1 MTIIMILLAVAGGAM
16 LSIQAAING
25 QLGSKVG
32 VFKSAFLTFSVGA
45 LVTGLL
51 IFFFEPKHTL
61 TLMEV
66 PKWQLL
72 GAMFGV
78 PYIVIMV
85 LAVQRIG
92 AAVATVAVIFGQLTM
107 SMLIDN
113 FGWLGNASIPFSMSR
128 LGAIVCL
135 GIALFFIYSSS
146 KSKAATAKTPRQQEN
161 ANTEARP
168 VQVFSLKSARNI
180 LTLFRCYT
188 AMPWAY
194 YRDRNPVRVGFIP
207 LLLLRNVV

>member
-1 MTIIMILLAVAGGAM
+1 MTIIMIMLAVIGGAT

-25 QLGSKVG
+25 QLGSTVG

-45 LVTGLL
+45 LITALL
-51 IFFFEPKHTL
+51 IVFFEPPRAVS
-61 TLMEV
+61 LMDV

-92 AAVATVAVIFGQLTM
+92 TAVATVAVIFGQLTM

-113 FGWLGNASIPFSMSR
+113 FGWLGNAAIPFSMSR
-128 LGAIVCL
+128 LGAVVCL

-146 KSKAATAKTPRQQEN
+146 RTPETEEEASATSD
-161 ANTEARP
+161 AR
-168 VQVFSLKSARNI
+168 S
-180 LTLFRCYT
+180 
-188 AMPWAY
+188 
-194 YRDRNPVRVGFIP
+194 
-207 LLLLRNVV
+207 

>member
-1 MTIIMILLAVAGGAM
+1 MTFIMIILAVIGGAT

-45 LVTGLL
+45 LITALL
-51 IFFFEPKHTL
+51 IFFFEPKQAVTL
-61 TLMEV
+61 LDV

-92 AAVATVAVIFGQLTM
+92 TAVATVAVIFGQLTM

-113 FGWLGNASIPFSMSR
+113 FGWLGNAAIPFSMSR
-128 LGAIVCL
+128 LGAVVCL

-146 KSKAATAKTPRQQEN
+146 RTPETKEEPAQE
-161 ANTEARP
+161 T
-168 VQVFSLKSARNI
+168 
-180 LTLFRCYT
+180 
-188 AMPWAY
+188 
-194 YRDRNPVRVGFIP
+194 
-207 LLLLRNVV
+207 

>member
-1 MTIIMILLAVAGGAM
+1 MTLIMIILAVIGGAT

-25 QLGSKVG
+25 QLGSNVG

-45 LVTGLL
+45 LVTALL
-51 IFFFEPKHTL
+51 IFFFEPKQTL
-61 TLMEV
+61 SLLDV

-92 AAVATVAVIFGQLTM
+92 TAVATVAVIFGQLTM

-113 FGWLGNASIPFSMSR
+113 FGWLGNESIPFSMSR
-128 LGAIVCL
+128 LGSIVCL
-135 GIALFFIYSSS
+135 GIALFFIYSGSRT
-146 KSKAATAKTPRQQEN
+146 AATTNKKAL
-161 ANTEARP
+161 
-168 VQVFSLKSARNI
+168 V
-180 LTLFRCYT
+180 
-188 AMPWAY
+188 
-194 YRDRNPVRVGFIP
+194 
-207 LLLLRNVV
+207 

>member
-1 MTIIMILLAVAGGAM
+1 MTIIMILLAIIGGAM

-32 VFKSAFLTFSVGA
+32 VFKSAFLTFSIGA

-51 IFFFEPKHTL
+51 IFFFEPKHAV
-61 TLMEV
+61 TLMDV
-66 PKWQLL
+66 PKWQL
-72 GAMFGV
+72 MFGV

-146 KSKAATAKTPRQQEN
+146 KPKAAPAKKTLQQ
-161 ANTEARP
+161 AAAH
-168 VQVFSLKSARNI
+168 K
-180 LTLFRCYT
+180 
-188 AMPWAY
+188 
-194 YRDRNPVRVGFIP
+194 
-207 LLLLRNVV
+207 

>member
-1 MTIIMILLAVAGGAM
+1 MTLLMILLAVIGGAT

-45 LVTGLL
+45 VITGLL
-51 IFFFEPKHTL
+51 IVFFEPKHAVSL
-61 TLMEV
+61 LDV
-66 PKWQLL
+66 PKWQLS

-92 AAVATVAVIFGQLTM
+92 TAVATVAVIFGQLTM

-113 FGWLGNASIPFSMSR
+113 FGWLGNDAIAFSMSR
-128 LGAIVCL
+128 LGAILCL
-135 GIALFFIYSSS
+135 GIALFFIYASNR
-146 KSKAATAKTPRQQEN
+146 KS
-161 ANTEARP
+161 
-168 VQVFSLKSARNI
+168 
-180 LTLFRCYT
+180 RC
-188 AMPWAY
+188 
-194 YRDRNPVRVGFIP
+194 RD
-207 LLLLRNVV
+207 

>member
-1 MTIIMILLAVAGGAM
+1 MTFIMIILAVIGGAT

-45 LVTGLL
+45 LVTALL
-51 IFFFEPKHTL
+51 IFFFEPKQAVTL
-61 TLMEV
+61 LDV

-92 AAVATVAVIFGQLTM
+92 TAVATVAVIFGQLTM

-113 FGWLGNASIPFSMSR
+113 FGWLGNAAIPFSMSR
-128 LGAIVCL
+128 LGAILCL

-146 KSKAATAKTPRQQEN
+146 RTPETKEDPAQAAVNE
-161 ANTEARP
+161 
-168 VQVFSLKSARNI
+168 
-180 LTLFRCYT
+180 
-188 AMPWAY
+188 
-194 YRDRNPVRVGFIP
+194 
-207 LLLLRNVV
+207 

>member
-1 MTIIMILLAVAGGAM
+1 MTVIMILLAVIGGAT

-45 LVTGLL
+45 LITALL
-51 IFFFEPKHTL
+51 IFFFEPKQAVTL
-61 TLMEV
+61 LDV

-78 PYIVIMV
+78 PYIVVMV

-92 AAVATVAVIFGQLTM
+92 TAVATVAVIFGQLTM

-113 FGWLGNASIPFSMSR
+113 FGWLGNAAIPFSMSR

-146 KSKAATAKTPRQQEN
+146 RTPETEDKPAQAAINE
-161 ANTEARP
+161 
-168 VQVFSLKSARNI
+168 
-180 LTLFRCYT
+180 
-188 AMPWAY
+188 
-194 YRDRNPVRVGFIP
+194 
-207 LLLLRNVV
+207 

>member
-1 MTIIMILLAVAGGAM
+1 MAIFLIILAVMGGAF

-45 LVTGLL
+45 LITALL
-51 IFFFEPKHTL
+51 IFFFEPKHAVTL
-61 TLMEV
+61 LDV

-72 GAMFGV
+72 GAFCGV

-92 AAVATVAVIFGQLTM
+92 TAVATVAVIFGQLAM
-107 SMLIDN
+107 SMLIDH
-113 FGWLGNASIPFSMSR
+113 FGWLGNEAIHFSATR
-128 LGAIVCL
+128 LGAVICL

-146 KSKAATAKTPRQQEN
+146 KPKAA
-161 ANTEARP
+161 
-168 VQVFSLKSARNI
+168 
-180 LTLFRCYT
+180 
-188 AMPWAY
+188 
-194 YRDRNPVRVGFIP
+194 
-207 LLLLRNVV
+207 

>member
-1 MTIIMILLAVAGGAM
+1 MTFIMIILAVIGGAT

-45 LVTGLL
+45 LITALL
-51 IFFFEPKHTL
+51 IFFFEPKQAVTL
-61 TLMEV
+61 LDV

-92 AAVATVAVIFGQLTM
+92 TAVAIVAVIFGQLTM

-113 FGWLGNASIPFSMSR
+113 FGWLGNAAIPFSMSR

-146 KSKAATAKTPRQQEN
+146 RTPETKEEPAQAT
-161 ANTEARP
+161 
-168 VQVFSLKSARNI
+168 
-180 LTLFRCYT
+180 
-188 AMPWAY
+188 
-194 YRDRNPVRVGFIP
+194 
-207 LLLLRNVV
+207 

>member
-1 MTIIMILLAVAGGAM
+1 MTFIMIILAVIGGAT

-45 LVTGLL
+45 LITALL
-51 IFFFEPKHTL
+51 IVFFEPQHAV
-61 TLMEV
+61 TLMDV

-72 GAMFGV
+72 GALLGV

-92 AAVATVAVIFGQLTM
+92 TAVATVAVIFGQLTM

-128 LGAIVCL
+128 LGAVVCL
-135 GIALFFIYSSS
+135 GIALWFIYSSS
-146 KSKAATAKTPRQQEN
+146 TDKAEEKRPAKTR
-161 ANTEARP
+161 
-168 VQVFSLKSARNI
+168 S
-180 LTLFRCYT
+180 
-188 AMPWAY
+188 
-194 YRDRNPVRVGFIP
+194 
-207 LLLLRNVV
+207 

>member
-1 MTIIMILLAVAGGAM
+1 MITIIMVVLAVAGGAT
-16 LSIQAAING
+16 LSVQAAING

-32 VFKSAFLTFSVGA
+32 VFKCAFLTFSVGA
-45 LVTGLL
+45 LITGLL
-51 IFFFEPKHTL
+51 IIFFETPRAVS
-61 TLMEV
+61 LMDV

-92 AAVATVAVIFGQLTM
+92 TAVATVAVIFGQLTM

-113 FGWLGNASIPFSMSR
+113 FGWLDNAPIAFSASR

-135 GIALFFIYSSS
+135 AMALFFIYRGSTS
-146 KSKAATAKTPRQQEN
+146 EN
-161 ANTEARP
+161 ARASQTVANEQR
-168 VQVFSLKSARNI
+168 L
-180 LTLFRCYT
+180 
-188 AMPWAY
+188 
-194 YRDRNPVRVGFIP
+194 
-207 LLLLRNVV
+207 

>member
-1 MTIIMILLAVAGGAM
+1 MTIIMILLAVAGGAT

-45 LVTGLL
+45 LVTALL
-51 IFFFEPKHTL
+51 IFFFEPQHAL
-61 TLMEV
+61 SLMDV

-78 PYIVIMV
+78 PYIVVMV

-92 AAVATVAVIFGQLTM
+92 TAVATVAVIFGQLTM

-113 FGWLGNASIPFSMSR
+113 FGWLGNASIPFSISR
-128 LGAIVCL
+128 LGAVICL

-146 KSKAATAKTPRQQEN
+146 KTTVPQDKKALE
-161 ANTEARP
+161 
-168 VQVFSLKSARNI
+168 KSAVN
-180 LTLFRCYT
+180 
-188 AMPWAY
+188 
-194 YRDRNPVRVGFIP
+194 N
-207 LLLLRNVV
+207 